1 MEENLTFPVYKVEE
15 ILAFLRSDV
24 LAGPEARN
32 FTKSDIVPTP
42 KMPVNENIQ
51 HPLIYEGILPIAS
64 IYLRMCQFLPM
75 CHVYDFQMNDLL
87 NPKAKRTIFILCGI
101 MNFLHFRNLRREIYL
116 DHLQG
121 YKSAVE
127 KSQSIAKGINEAE
140 LKITKLTTIPPQ
152 QQAEF
157 KELSA
162 AVTDLH
168 HAMSQESQAV
178 NSINEEIAQLKSE
191 HAEKTLKLNNKKVD
205 LATLKE
211 DQARLKSLIVE
222 SPEELRN
229 EKEKMKETVKK
240 IKQTIEKTN
249 VNLVELQNKIQ
260 GSVKCQEEFQSFYK
274 LQLDLQGGMEKMN
287 SLIAEIRNINDVV
300 ERQRKDLKN
309 MSTDETQ
316 FKRAVGMKMDKK
328 TKLQIRRQKKQEVKD
343 QQVQIVFS
351 DMEINTFPE
360 FKVDE
365 ILAFL
370 QNDVLDGPDA
380 RSILKSDIVPNPKV
394 PVNEHI
400 QYPVLLE
407 GFLPICNIYLRMTI
421 PPEQQAEFNK
431 LSSEILDLQNAMSQ
445 ESQRVNAVN
454 EQIAQRKCEHS
465 EVTQMLSKKKVDLA
479 TLKEDHI
486 KLESLIVESPEE
498 LRNEKEKLKETV
510 KKIKQSIDNKN
521 VVLVELQNK
530 NQTSSLCHGTLES
543 FYKLL
548 EDLQGL
554 VEKMNVLQSEIHDL
568 TDGIERQRKDLKNM
582 STDETQY
589 KRAVGMKM
597 DKKTKLQ
604 IRRQKKQEVKD
615 QQVQIV
621 FSECNQVQ
629 EKREDIL
636 KHMKQIDCET
646 QQIRA
651 TIQLL
656 TETCTHET
664 EKAQVGI

>member
-42 KMPVNENIQ
+42 KPDSIQRLYMRILQLVFGFRPDCHYMMPVNENIQ

-316 FKRAVGMKMDKK
+316 
-328 TKLQIRRQKKQEVKD
+328 
-343 QQVQIVFS
+343 
-351 DMEINTFPE
+351 
-360 FKVDE
+360 
-365 ILAFL
+365 
-370 QNDVLDGPDA
+370 
-380 RSILKSDIVPNPKV
+380 
-394 PVNEHI
+394 
-400 QYPVLLE
+400 
-407 GFLPICNIYLRMTI
+407 
-421 PPEQQAEFNK
+421 
-431 LSSEILDLQNAMSQ
+431 
-445 ESQRVNAVN
+445 
-454 EQIAQRKCEHS
+454 
-465 EVTQMLSKKKVDLA
+465 
-479 TLKEDHI
+479 
-486 KLESLIVESPEE
+486 
-498 LRNEKEKLKETV
+498 
-510 KKIKQSIDNKN
+510 
-521 VVLVELQNK
+521 
-530 NQTSSLCHGTLES
+530 
-543 FYKLL
+543 
-548 EDLQGL
+548 
-554 VEKMNVLQSEIHDL
+554 
-568 TDGIERQRKDLKNM
+568 
-582 STDETQY
+582 Y

-615 QQVQIV
+615 QQVQIM
-621 FSECNQVQ
+621 FGECNQVQ
-629 EKREDIL
+629 DKREDVL
-636 KHMKQIDCET
+636 KQIKQVIDEN
-646 QQIRA
+646 QQVKA
-651 TIQLL
+651 KLQFL
-656 TETCTHET
+656 TECCSNET
-664 EKAQVGI
+664 AKAQALYDSLMGVLEQYHERLARHAEKSIERKM